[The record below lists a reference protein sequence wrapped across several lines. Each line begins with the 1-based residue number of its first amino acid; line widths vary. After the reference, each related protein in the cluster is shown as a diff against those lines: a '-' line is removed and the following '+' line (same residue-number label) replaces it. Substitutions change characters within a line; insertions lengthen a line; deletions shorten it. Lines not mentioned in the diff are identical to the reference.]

1 MHTLNSD
8 VLEQVFS
15 FLSFRDLLA
24 AELVCKTWKDVIDS
38 RRIYKKLAMRICK
51 KNVHVPFSRGAYN
64 KHLKDLR
71 RNIYKKP
78 RQSVKMIKKSVQ
90 KL

>member
-1 MHTLNSD
+1 MYSLNSD

-24 AELVCKTWKDVIDS
+24 AELVCKKWKDVIDS
-38 RRIYKKLAMRICK
+38 RRIYKQLAMRICK
-51 KNVHVPFSRGAYN
+51 KNVHVPFSRLSYN

-78 RQSVKMIKKSVQ
+78 KHNG
-90 KL
+90 KLKGTITDKL

>member
-1 MHTLNSD
+1 MPNLNPD

-15 FLSFRDLLA
+15 YLSFRDLLA
-24 AELVCKTWKDVIDS
+24 AELVCKKWKDVIDS
-38 RRIYKKLAMRICK
+38 RRIYKQLAMRICK
-51 KNVHVPFSRGAYN
+51 KNVHVPFSRVAYN

-78 RQSVKMIKKSVQ
+78 KQRGKMLTKNVQ